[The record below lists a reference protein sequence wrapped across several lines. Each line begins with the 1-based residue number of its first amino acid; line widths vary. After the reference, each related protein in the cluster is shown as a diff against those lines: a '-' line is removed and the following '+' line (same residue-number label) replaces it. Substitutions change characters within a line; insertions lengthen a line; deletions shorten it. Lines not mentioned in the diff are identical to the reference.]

1 MNRILV
7 FLIPFLVGVF
17 QVPLLIGGEVITGKG
32 CYRFSDQESISVAR
46 EIALSMAKRDALEGY
61 AVFVNATATVDNY
74 VLKNSIISSVS
85 ASVLNNM
92 KTTSKKENL
101 EKREV
106 CREISAVVEE
116 IEVKK
121 EITSRIRLS
130 QKKKNL
136 NFDTGLHEDKNIKVL
151 KIKQK
156 KDKYGDFIEMRVLCK
171 RENPEYNRK
180 WFDNKVGKHN
190 VMYFDEDGI
199 PVESINYGFRCDQ
212 KNNVDRSKFYL
223 PGSGHSYEHTQEAV
237 DYSIEWIKE

>member
-1 MNRILV
+1 MNKILV
-7 FLIPFLVGVF
+7 FLLPLIVGVF
-17 QVPLLIGGEVITGKG
+17 QVPFVIGVEVITGKG
-32 CYRFSDQESISVAR
+32 CYRFSDQESIAVAR

-92 KTTSKKENL
+92 KITSKKENL
-101 EKREV
+101 DKREV
-106 CREISAVVEE
+106 CRTISAVVEE

-136 NFDTGLHEDKNIKVL
+136 NFDTGLHEDENIKVI
-151 KIKQK
+151 KISK
-156 KDKYGDFIEMRVLCK
+156 KTDEGGEFLIIRALCK
-171 RENPEYNRK
+171 KRAYRPGN
-180 WFDNKVGKHN
+180 HN

-199 PVESINYGFRCDQ
+199 PIEQLNYYFVCKR
-212 KNNVDRSKFYL
+212 KNQVARSVIRL
-223 PGSGHSYEHTQEAV
+223 PGYSYGYFKEAV
-237 DYSIEWIKE
+237 DYTIEWIK

>member
-1 MNRILV
+1 MKKIIG
-7 FLIPFLVGVF
+7 FLLPFFMGVF
-17 QVPLLIGGEVITGKG
+17 QAAFVFGGEVITGTG

-74 VLKNSIISSVS
+74 VLKNSIISSIS

-92 KTTSKKENL
+92 KITSKKENL

-106 CREISAVVEE
+106 CRTISAVVEE

-136 NFDTGLHEDKNIKVL
+136 NFDSGLHEDKNIKIL
-151 KIKQK
+151 KIKKK
-156 KDKYGDFIEMRVLCK
+156 KDRYGDFIEMRGLCK
-171 RENPEYNRK
+171 GGSGYPEFNI
-180 WFDNKVGKHN
+180 
-190 VMYFDEDGI
+190 MYFDEDGI
-199 PVESINYGFRCDQ
+199 PLAQINKYFTCDRRNHIARQ
-212 KNNVDRSKFYL
+212 VFYL
-223 PGSGHSYEHTQEAV
+223 PGSGVKGIHYPDEAV
-237 DYSIEWIKE
+237 DYTLEWLK

>member
-1 MNRILV
+1 MNKIIV
-7 FLIPFLVGVF
+7 FLLPFLVGVF
-17 QVPLLIGGEVITGKG
+17 QVPIVIGGEVITGKG
-32 CYRFSDQESISVAR
+32 CYRFSDQESIAVAR

-92 KTTSKKENL
+92 KITSKKENL

-106 CREISAVVEE
+106 CRTISAVVEE

-130 QKKKNL
+130 QKKKNI
-136 NFDTGLHEDKNIKVL
+136 NFDTGLHEDENIKVL

-171 RENPEYNRK
+171 EKNNDWLY
-180 WFDNKVGKHN
+180 DNTRYGHGRHSVI
-190 VMYFDEDGI
+190 YLDEDGI
-199 PVESINYGFRCDQ
+199 PVAQLSYKFDCQR
-212 KNNVDRSKFYL
+212 KNHIARETFYL
-223 PGSGHSYEHTQEAV
+223 PGSGWSIHYPDEAV
-237 DYSIEWIKE
+237 DYTIEWIKE

>member
-1 MNRILV
+1 MNKIIV
-7 FLIPFLVGVF
+7 FLLPFLVGVF
-17 QVPLLIGGEVITGKG
+17 QVPIVIGGEVITGKG
-32 CYRFSDQESISVAR
+32 CYRFSDQESIAVAR

-92 KTTSKKENL
+92 RITNKKENL

-106 CREISAVVEE
+106 CRTISAVVEE

-130 QKKKNL
+130 QKKKNI
-136 NFDTGLHEDKNIKVL
+136 NFDTGLHEDENIKVL

-156 KDKYGDFIEMRVLCK
+156 KDTKGDFIEMRVLCK
-171 RENPEYNRK
+171 
-180 WFDNKVGKHN
+180 FDNENYNAGHHN

-199 PVESINYGFRCDQ
+199 PLAQIHHKFWCSR
-212 KNNVDRSKFYL
+212 KNHVTRSRFYL
-223 PGSGHSYEHTQEAV
+223 PGSGPSDHYPDEAV
-237 DYSIEWIKE
+237 DYTIEWIK

>member
-1 MNRILV
+1 MSKIIV
-7 FLIPFLVGVF
+7 FLLPFLVGVF
-17 QVPLLIGGEVITGKG
+17 QVPIVIGGEVITGKG
-32 CYRFSDQESISVAR
+32 CYRFSDQESIAVAR

-92 KTTSKKENL
+92 KIKSKKENL

-130 QKKKNL
+130 QKKKNI
-136 NFDTGLHEDKNIKVL
+136 NFDTGLHEDKNIKIL
-151 KIKQK
+151 KIKRK
-156 KDKYGDFIEMRVLCK
+156 KNSKGDMIEMRGLCK
-171 RENPEYNRK
+171 QSRLTYSQFNI
-180 WFDNKVGKHN
+180 
-190 VMYFDEDGI
+190 MYYDEDGI
-199 PVESINYGFRCDQ
+199 PLLQINKHFKCTR
-212 KNNVDRSKFYL
+212 KNHIARASFVL
-223 PGSGHSYEHTQEAV
+223 PGYDYEHIKEAV
-237 DYSIEWIKE
+237 DYTIEWIK

>member
-1 MNRILV
+1 MNKILV
-7 FLIPFLVGVF
+7 FLFPFFMGVF

-92 KTTSKKENL
+92 KITSKKENL

-130 QKKKNL
+130 QKKKNI
-136 NFDTGLHEDKNIKVL
+136 NFETGLHEDRKIKIL
-151 KIKQK
+151 KIKRK
-156 KDKYGDFIEMRVLCK
+156 KYKNGDSIEMRGLC
-171 RENPEYNRK
+171 RQWGVMTSPE
-180 WFDNKVGKHN
+180 FEI
-190 VMYFDEDGI
+190 MYYDEDGI
-199 PVESINYGFRCDQ
+199 PLYQIQKKFICKRKNYIAWASFL
-212 KNNVDRSKFYL
+212 L
-223 PGSGHSYEHTQEAV
+223 PGYASELEPLIKEAV
-237 DYSIEWIKE
+237 DYTIEWIK

>member
-1 MNRILV
+1 MIKILV
-7 FLIPFLVGVF
+7 FLLPFLVGVF
-17 QVPLLIGGEVITGKG
+17 QVPFVIGGEVITGKG
-32 CYRFSDQESISVAR
+32 CYRFSDQESIAVAR

-92 KTTSKKENL
+92 KITGKKENL

-136 NFDTGLHEDKNIKVL
+136 NFDTGLHEDANIKVL
-151 KIKQK
+151 
-156 KDKYGDFIEMRVLCK
+156 
-171 RENPEYNRK
+171 
-180 WFDNKVGKHN
+180 
-190 VMYFDEDGI
+190 
-199 PVESINYGFRCDQ
+199 
-212 KNNVDRSKFYL
+212 
-223 PGSGHSYEHTQEAV
+223 
-237 DYSIEWIKE
+237 

>member
-1 MNRILV
+1 MSKILV
-7 FLIPFLVGVF
+7 FLLPFLVGVIQAPF
-17 QVPLLIGGEVITGKG
+17 VIGGEVITGKG

-92 KTTSKKENL
+92 KITSKKENL

-106 CREISAVVEE
+106 CRTISAVVDK

-136 NFDTGLHEDKNIKVL
+136 NFDTGLHEDRYIKVL

-156 KDKYGDFIEMRVLCK
+156 KDQYGDFIEMRVLCK
-171 RENPEYNRK
+171 ISNSWWRSNPTTHGHGR
-180 WFDNKVGKHN
+180 HS
-190 VMYFDEDGI
+190 VMYLDEDGI
-199 PVESINYGFRCDQ
+199 PVASFHFGFKCKR
-212 KNNVDRSKFYL
+212 KNEVYRSHFYL
-223 PGSGHSYEHTQEAV
+223 PGSGPSDHYPDEAV
-237 DYSIEWIKE
+237 DYTIEWIK

>member
-1 MNRILV
+1 MIKILV
-7 FLIPFLVGVF
+7 FLLPFLVGVF
-17 QVPLLIGGEVITGKG
+17 QVPFVIGGEVITGKG

-92 KTTSKKENL
+92 KITNKKENL

-130 QKKKNL
+130 QKKKNI
-136 NFDTGLHEDKNIKVL
+136 NFDTGLHEDENIKVL

-156 KDKYGDFIEMRVLCK
+156 KNKYGDFIEMRALCK
-171 RENPEYNRK
+171 RAPAYPGYYYAEFNI
-180 WFDNKVGKHN
+180 
-190 VMYFDEDGI
+190 MYFEEDGI
-199 PVESINYGFRCDQ
+199 PLVQIPHNFYCTR
-212 KNNVDRSKFYL
+212 KNHIAREKFYL
-223 PGSGHSYEHTQEAV
+223 PGSGPSNRYPDEAV
-237 DYSIEWIKE
+237 DYTIEWIK

>member
-1 MNRILV
+1 MNGKLLFFIAILIG
-7 FLIPFLVGVF
+7 FL
-17 QVPLLIGGEVITGKG
+17 QVPLLIGGEIITGKG
-32 CYRFSDQESISVAR
+32 CYRFSDQESIAVAR

-92 KTTSKKENL
+92 NITGKKENL

-106 CREISAVVEE
+106 CRTISAVVEE

-121 EITSRIRLS
+121 EISSRIRLS

-136 NFDTGLHEDKNIKVL
+136 NFDTGLHEDANIKVL

-156 KDKYGDFIEMRVLCK
+156 KDAYGDFIEMRALCK
-171 RENPEYNRK
+171 KTAKQYGAYYNI
-180 WFDNKVGKHN
+180 
-190 VMYFDEDGI
+190 MYFDEDGI
-199 PVESINYGFRCDQ
+199 PLAQIHNFFYCER
-212 KNNVDRSKFYL
+212 KNHVARSKFYL
-223 PGSGHSYEHTQEAV
+223 PGSGEKENYPDEAV
-237 DYSIEWIKE
+237 DYTIEWIKE